1 MEEILRNQRKII
13 KYIEE
18 DNNKWDIL
26 KKNNSVHKWN
36 NKKN

>member
-18 DNNKWDIL
+18 DNNKWDIF
-26 KKNNSVHKWN
+26 
-36 NKKN
+36 